1 MEQLLCHVVVGVG
14 VFEDEGER
22 VVFEQA
28 NLVCVRERESMHM
41 CVCVCECVC
50 VCVFLC
56 IQGVVFEQAY
66 LVGPE
71 LAPGTLCF
79 LA

>member
-1 MEQLLCHVVVGVG
+1 
-14 VFEDEGER
+14 
-22 VVFEQA
+22 
-28 NLVCVRERESMHM
+28 VCVRERESMHM